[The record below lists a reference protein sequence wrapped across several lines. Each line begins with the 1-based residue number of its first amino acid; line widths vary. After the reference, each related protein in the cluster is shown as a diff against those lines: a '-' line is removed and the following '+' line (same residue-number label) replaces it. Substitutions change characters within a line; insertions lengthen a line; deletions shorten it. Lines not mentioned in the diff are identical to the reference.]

1 MEVAQE
7 GKWFQT
13 REKQT
18 EKSKAVC
25 VWRGGEGGSGGG
37 EGGGGV
43 WRVGEGAGSY
53 SIVPAGREWVLSKY
67 LLF

>member
-1 MEVAQE
+1 MCAPRKKKDAEFMEVAQE

-25 VWRGGEGGSGGG
+25 VWRGGR
-37 EGGGGV
+37 GGV
-43 WRVGEGAGSY
+43 GAGRG
-53 SIVPAGREWVLSKY
+53 VVGCEELGRGQEVTL
-67 LLF
+67 

>member
-1 MEVAQE
+1 MCAPRKKKDTEFMEVAQE

-18 EKSKAVC
+18 ENNKAVC
-25 VWRGGEGGSGGG
+25 VA
-37 EGGGGV
+37 GV
-43 WRVGEGAGSY
+43 RRVGEGAGSY
-53 SIVPAGREWVLSKY
+53 PIVPAVREWVRSKY